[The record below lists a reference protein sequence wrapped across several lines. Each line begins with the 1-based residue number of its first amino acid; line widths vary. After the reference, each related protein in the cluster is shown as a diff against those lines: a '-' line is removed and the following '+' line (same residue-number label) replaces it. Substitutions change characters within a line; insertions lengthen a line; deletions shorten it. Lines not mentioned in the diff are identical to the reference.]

1 MSFVMTE
8 ISSVVS
14 AATLATVNIICF
26 TSLTA
31 TFMITAYYLGKPLGH
46 VVLRCAFIAA
56 GQKDT
61 PITDREAR
69 VLASLLIVPFVLIDM
84 TWKTALDE
92 KPTSTSEP
100 WLGSPALTF
109 IGSMYLRAGLEVT
122 LTISLLS
129 AFVAVGR
136 ASLRA
141 SAHTREDVKNSRYV

>member
-1 MSFVMTE
+1 MSFIMAE
-8 ISSVVS
+8 ISSAVS
-14 AATLATVNIICF
+14 VATLATVNILCF

-31 TFMITAYYLGKPLGH
+31 IFMITAYYLGRPLGH
-46 VVLRCAFIAA
+46 AVLRCAFIAA
-56 GQKDT
+56 GQKNAT
-61 PITDREAR
+61 ITDREAR
-69 VLASLLIVPFVLIDM
+69 VLASLLIIPFVLIDM
-84 TWKTALDE
+84 VWKTALD
-92 KPTSTSEP
+92 KQPTRTSEP

-141 SAHTREDVKNSRYV
+141 YL

>member
-1 MSFVMTE
+1 MSFIMAE
-8 ISSVVS
+8 ISSAVS
-14 AATLATVNIICF
+14 VATLATVNILCF

-31 TFMITAYYLGKPLGH
+31 IFMITAYYLGRPLGH
-46 VVLRCAFIAA
+46 AVLRCAFIAA
-56 GQKDT
+56 GQKNAT
-61 PITDREAR
+61 ITDREAR
-69 VLASLLIVPFVLIDM
+69 VLASLLIIPFVLIDM
-84 TWKTALDE
+84 VWKTALDE

-129 AFVAVGR
+129 VIVAVGR

-141 SAHTREDVKNSRYV
+141 YL